1 MALYAISSF
10 NKLRLRGDNG
20 ELQNYMA
27 HTFIHREQ
35 QHDSDQELVARAME
49 NKQAFAAIVNRY
61 EAPLLRYILRLGCKD
76 SSAAE
81 DLLQEIFIKT
91 FIHLNDYDTSLQF
104 SSWIYRIAHNEIVS
118 YFRKEK
124 SRPGVSLKGDDAFLF
139 ENITDD
145 PSLTELEGQQHTA
158 VEIQAAVDQLEPKY
172 RDVIVLKFFE
182 EKSYEEVSDILQIPQ
197 GTVATLINRAKKKIK
212 YNLEKNKH

>member
-1 MALYAISSF
+1 MA
-10 NKLRLRGDNG
+10 D
-20 ELQNYMA
+20 
-27 HTFIHREQ
+27 TFTLREQ
-35 QHDSDQELVARAME
+35 HNTTTDQELVARAIE
-49 NKQAFAAIVNRY
+49 NKQAFTAIVLRY
-61 EAPLLRYILRLGCKD
+61 EAPLLRYIIRLGCKN
-76 SSAAE
+76 SSAAD

-91 FIHLNDYDTSLQF
+91 YIHLNEYDPFLQF

-124 SRPGVSLKGDDAFLF
+124 RLSSVLTRDDLLGLF

-145 PSLTELEGQQHTA
+145 AEVVALASEQHTA
-158 VEIQAAVDQLEPKY
+158 MEIQAALDRLEPKY

-182 EKSYEEVSDILQIPQ
+182 EKSYEEISDILLIPQ

-212 YNLEKNKH
+212 ICLEKSYQ